1 MSSHGSIIIID
12 DEPNILKTLT
22 LGLEAIGFT
31 VKGFSNPVDALVSV
45 AETEYDLAFIDLMM
59 TPIDGMKVLKEIR
72 QKSPATTSV
81 IITAHGSIDSAVE
94 AIREGAFDFLQKP
107 FDLKELQL
115 FSQKVL
121 EHHLLQKE
129 VRELRRRLAD
139 FHSSEIITRNPAM
152 LQQLEL
158 ARQVADSMLTVLIEG
173 ESGTGKELVGQF
185 IHSSSARRDK
195 PFIKVNC
202 AALAESLLESELFG
216 HAKGAFT
223 GATRDREGRFE
234 SAEGGTIFLDE
245 IGEIS
250 SAIQVKLLRF
260 LQSREFERVGEN
272 ITRKVDVRVIA
283 ATNRKISE
291 SLQQGSFREDLYY
304 RLNAVKISLPPLRE
318 RPEDILLLIY
328 HFIRKFAKDPAH
340 VDLSPETM
348 KLMTS
353 YPWRGNVREL
363 ENVVERAVLLA
374 QSGPILPNHLPSEL
388 QNQDE
393 SLNNLLSL
401 EEIERQHIARVLRI
415 SKDLEEASRVL
426 EIDPA
431 TLWRKRKKYGL

>member
-152 LQQLEL
+152 LQQLS
-158 ARQVADSMLTVLIEG
+158 AVAGRAL
-173 ESGTGKELVGQF
+173 GQ
-185 IHSSSARRDK
+185 RTPR
-195 PFIKVNC
+195 
-202 AALAESLLESELFG
+202 
-216 HAKGAFT
+216 
-223 GATRDREGRFE
+223 
-234 SAEGGTIFLDE
+234 
-245 IGEIS
+245 
-250 SAIQVKLLRF
+250 
-260 LQSREFERVGEN
+260 
-272 ITRKVDVRVIA
+272 
-283 ATNRKISE
+283 
-291 SLQQGSFREDLYY
+291 
-304 RLNAVKISLPPLRE
+304 
-318 RPEDILLLIY
+318 
-328 HFIRKFAKDPAH
+328 
-340 VDLSPETM
+340 
-348 KLMTS
+348 
-353 YPWRGNVREL
+353 
-363 ENVVERAVLLA
+363 
-374 QSGPILPNHLPSEL
+374 
-388 QNQDE
+388 
-393 SLNNLLSL
+393 
-401 EEIERQHIARVLRI
+401 
-415 SKDLEEASRVL
+415 
-426 EIDPA
+426 
-431 TLWRKRKKYGL
+431 